1 MVVARRDRQRNSA
14 VVEPEIIAAGPPL
27 TSLGGHC
34 HFLGGEVDGEQAI
47 KAALKERSDRGVDVV
62 KVMASG
68 GVNTPGSDV
77 LLTQFTSDEMRLM
90 VDLAHRAGLPITAHA
105 HGTPAVEQAVAVGVD
120 GIEHCSCITEN
131 GFNQASDELIT
142 SLVGSGI
149 VVCPTLGFDP
159 VQVGSA
165 PAPLLVIAQQLGK
178 TVLEV
183 TRERGV
189 FFARLHGEGVALIS
203 GADPGINPAK
213 RHGVLPYAVKELV
226 TAGLG
231 NDQALATATSS
242 AADACRLGA
251 AKGRIA
257 VGKDADLVHVDG
269 DLRADIDLLL
279 GAKSVWLRG
288 DPV

>member
-1 MVVARRDRQRNSA
+1 
-14 VVEPEIIAAGPPL
+14 
-27 TSLGGHC
+27 
-34 HFLGGEVDGEQAI
+34 
-47 KAALKERSDRGVDVV
+47 
-62 KVMASG
+62 
-68 GVNTPGSDV
+68 
-77 LLTQFTSDEMRLM
+77 
-90 VDLAHRAGLPITAHA
+90 
-105 HGTPAVEQAVAVGVD
+105 
-120 GIEHCSCITEN
+120 
-131 GFNQASDELIT
+131 
-142 SLVGSGI
+142 
-149 VVCPTLGFDP
+149 
-159 VQVGSA
+159 
-165 PAPLLVIAQQLGK
+165 
-178 TVLEV
+178 
-183 TRERGV
+183 V

-203 GADPGINPAK
+203 GADAGINPAK

-242 AADACRLGA
+242 AADAFRLGA